1 MLDNYEEKAI
11 CVVPIASATAEMM
24 PVTAETAPS
33 FRKNVGVREGENGME
48 GGSSPRGANTVQ
60 KPKAMSA
67 PVAAA
72 AMQPASDLR
81 LANGR
86 GTWMFVRGRRKEE
99 GSGGVRGPYI
109 RPKSEAVVSH
119 QDKLEQELLLTRQRR
134 KERSTHMRMEIT
146 AMSRG
151 YIDSTNTQPN
161 RYQMTPFVLCY
172 RIIHFSWW

>member
-1 MLDNYEEKAI
+1 MSDDCEQKAI
-11 CVVPIASATAEMM
+11 CGVPIASATAEMM

-33 FRKNVGVREGENGME
+33 FRKNVGVREGRNGME

-60 KPKAMSA
+60 KPNAISA

-86 GTWMFVRGRRKEE
+86 GTRMFVRGRRKEE

-119 QDKLEQELLLTRQRR
+119 QDKLYQEMLLIRQKREQ
-134 KERSTHMRMEIT
+134 RSTHMRMEIT

-172 RIIHFSWW
+172 QITHFSW